1 MGNRKLLSYESLQEI
16 FLKAMD
22 PPIIINDHE
31 LIKAIVFSKMTIVR
45 DFEINS
51 NDKYYIQDSEFFEIL
66 ARIVEQKCSDT
77 DFKFNP
83 LYQKIENVMDQLI
96 RIASPGFKSIRLK
109 QN

>member
-22 PPIIINDHE
+22 PPIITNDHE
-31 LIKAIVFSKMTIVR
+31 LIKAVVFSKMTIVR